1 MRPFVAAV
9 VLVIL
14 ISLDSGAASARA
26 AACDPAL
33 ATLARDYVIRGED
46 AADAAAA
53 WARTLDAGGAITWTA
68 TLYDVDGRSSFVL
81 AFDRQAIRVY
91 RLGALNGSFDCIDAA
106 APVEAAIPWSDVGE
120 IRSGNWVIW
129 IKFRTPVRIASDRGR
144 KKTVREL
151 KVNLHGQTG
160 DLTFYYN
167 VGWYGESRNLR
178 GIAVGPT
185 DYQQR
190 IQHMLVTTFD
200 PEGRIARSQKGRG
213 AGW

>member
-9 VLVIL
+9 VLVPFF
-14 ISLDSGAASARA
+14 SLYPGAARA
-26 AACDPAL
+26 QATTCDPSHVA
-33 ATLARDYVIRGED
+33 LARDYVIRGQD
-46 AADAAAA
+46 AAQAATA
-53 WARTLDAGGAITWTA
+53 WSRTLDAGGAITWTA
-68 TLYDVDGRSSFVL
+68 TLYDVDARSIFVL

-91 RLGALNGSFDCIDAA
+91 RSEALTGSFDCIDPA
-106 APVEAAIPWSDVGE
+106 APFEAAIPWSDVDE

-129 IKFRTPVRIASDRGR
+129 IKFRTPVRITSDRGR
-144 KKTVREL
+144 RKTVREL

-167 VGWYGESRNLR
+167 VGWYGEAHNLR

-190 IQHMLVTTFD
+190 IQHMLATTFD
-200 PEGRIARSQKGRG
+200 PEGRIALSQKARG

>member
-1 MRPFVAAV
+1 V
-9 VLVIL
+9 V
-14 ISLDSGAASARA
+14 
-26 AACDPAL
+26 
-33 ATLARDYVIRGED
+33 ARDYVIRGED
-46 AADAAAA
+46 AAQAAAV
-53 WARTLDAGGAITWTA
+53 WSTMLDAGGAITWTA

-91 RLGALNGSFDCIDAA
+91 RLGVLRGSFNCIDPAT
-106 APVEAAIPWSDVGE
+106 PFEAAIPWSDVHE

-129 IKFRTPVRIASDRGR
+129 IRFRTPARIASDRGR

-167 VGWYGESRNLR
+167 VGWYGEAHNLR